1 MRIVAWNCNMRFRDK
16 IDKVLSLNADIAI
29 ISECEAP
36 VKGGFAHNVIWV
48 GDNANKGLAV
58 FSLSG
63 KKIEVAPQYN
73 DAFKYVVPVICGEYL
88 IFAVW
93 ACDIDKYRY
102 VEQVYQAML
111 YYKNSLRHKK
121 IIIAGDFN
129 SNSIWDSNYRKYGSH
144 SALVQY
150 LDIFGIVSAY
160 HVLNGEECGKESVP
174 TFYLYRHRERPYHLD
189 YCFLSQELVKC
200 VADFSIGSPDS
211 WLRYS
216 DHLPLL
222 LTLE

>member
-1 MRIVAWNCNMRFRDK
+1 MRVVAWNCNMRFRDK
-16 IDKVLSLNADIAI
+16 IDKVLSLDADIAI

-48 GDNANKGLAV
+48 GDNENKGLAV

-63 KKIEVAPQYN
+63 KKIEIAPQYCE
-73 DAFKYVVPVICGEYL
+73 AFKYVLPVIYGDYL
-88 IFAVW
+88 VFAVW
-93 ACDIDKYRY
+93 ACNVGNYRY
-102 VEQVYQAML
+102 VEQVYQAIL
-111 YYKNSLRHKK
+111 YYKNCLKHKK

-129 SNSIWDSNYRKYGSH
+129 SNSIWDSKYKKYGSH

-160 HVLNGEECGKESVP
+160 HTIKGEEYGKESVP
-174 TFYLYRHRERPYHLD
+174 TFYLYRHKECPFHLD

-200 VADFSIGSPDS
+200 VADFSVGSPDL
-211 WLRYS
+211 WLEYS

-222 LTLE
+222 LSLE